1 MFKDRIDAGQKLANR
16 LEKEY
21 EKGDAVVL
29 AIPRGGVVVG
39 DQVARILQLP
49 LDIVIPR
56 KIGAPDNPELAI
68 GAVAPGTTII
78 NEQLVADLEVPQEY
92 IQAEAERQKREIS
105 RRMRDY
111 LGNRIP
117 PEIRGKTSIIVDDG
131 VATGFTA
138 LAAIASVKSQHPKKT
153 VLAVPVASTEAY
165 KRLKK
170 EVDEIVCLRV
180 ESLFFAVGQFYED
193 FEQTTDAEVVNI
205 LKNYGGNY
213 REVG

>member
-16 LEKEY
+16 LAKEY
-21 EKGDAVVL
+21 EKSDAVVL

-56 KIGAPDNPELAI
+56 KIGAPNNPELAI

-78 NEQLVADLEVPQEY
+78 NEQLVEELEVPQEY
-92 IQAEAERQKREIS
+92 IQAESERQKREIS

-111 LGNRIP
+111 LGNRISP
-117 PEIRGKTSIIVDDG
+117 NLRGKTSIIVDDG

-153 VLAVPVASTEAY
+153 VLAAPVASTEAY

-170 EVDEIVCLRV
+170 EVDEIICLRV

-205 LKNYGGNY
+205 LKDYSGNY

>member
-1 MFKDRIDAGQKLANR
+1 MFKDRIDAGQQLAKR
-16 LEKEY
+16 LAREY
-21 EKGDAVVL
+21 EKSDAVVL

-56 KIGAPDNPELAI
+56 KIGAPNNPELAI
-68 GAVAPGTTII
+68 GAVALGTTII
-78 NEQLVADLEVPQEY
+78 NEQLVAELEVPQRY
-92 IQAEAERQKREIS
+92 IQAEAERQKREIA

-111 LGNRIP
+111 RGNRAPIDL
-117 PEIRGKTSIIVDDG
+117 ENKISIIVDDG

-138 LAAIASVKSQHPKKT
+138 LAAIDSVKSQHPKKT
-153 VLAVPVASTEAY
+153 VLAVPVASTDAH

-170 EVDEIVCLRV
+170 AVDEIVCLRV

-213 REVG
+213 GEVA